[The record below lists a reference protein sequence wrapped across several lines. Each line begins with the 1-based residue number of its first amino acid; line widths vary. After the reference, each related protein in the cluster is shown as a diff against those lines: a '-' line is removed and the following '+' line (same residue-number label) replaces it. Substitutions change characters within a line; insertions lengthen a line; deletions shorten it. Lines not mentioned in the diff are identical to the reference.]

1 VQQTHV
7 WARLRA
13 TISAAGTNVHDGFL
27 YGHPIRVP
35 KAATEGPTCDW
46 RATARAAL
54 ACRWVST
61 GSDTT
66 VQPGS
71 RGGLPL
77 SWRLLAGALGVVAI
91 AVVAALLLGG
101 GGHSTPAG
109 AAKVSVAQGSGKAA
123 RPSAG
128 GKSGGVEKLG
138 SSGRSVHAARPG
150 TANTSPGAGAARSP
164 TGAHAKSS
172 AIPSATG
179 GGSPAAASKGV
190 AVAEVRDPEESK
202 SFPLPAS
209 VHHARA
215 STPSVAAEAAVAPGA
230 ASDSE
235 IRKELGEE
243 EKAKAQEQ
251 AAQRRVLTPVAGG
264 FSVGGNGTIPIPTD
278 VPEAVQRVV
287 AGGNAIADFP
297 YIWGGGHASFVANGY
312 DCSGSVSYALAAG
325 GLLSAP
331 LVSGDLA
338 HWGEPGPG
346 RWITIYANDGHTFM
360 DVDGVWFDTAGR
372 SGPYASRWLVSQP
385 SLEGYAVRHPPGL

>member
-1 VQQTHV
+1 M
-7 WARLRA
+7 R
-13 TISAAGTNVHDGFL
+13 F
-27 YGHPIRVP
+27 
-35 KAATEGPTCDW
+35 
-46 RATARAAL
+46 
-54 ACRWVST
+54 
-61 GSDTT
+61 
-66 VQPGS
+66 
-71 RGGLPL
+71 
-77 SWRLLAGALGVVAI
+77 SWRWLAAAVGVLAI
-91 AVVAALLLGG
+91 AVVATLLLSG
-101 GGHSTPAG
+101 GGHSTPTG
-109 AAKVSVAQGSGKAA
+109 ADRASVAQDVGKA
-123 RPSAG
+123 SQTNLG
-128 GKSGGVEKLG
+128 GKSSQAQKLE
-138 SSGRSVHAARPG
+138 SSGQATNAQGPSS
-150 TANTSPGAGAARSP
+150 ANTNTATGAAGSAQA
-164 TGAHAKSS
+164 THAKSS

-179 GGSPAAASKGV
+179 GGSPAAARAGSAKGV

-264 FSVGGNGTIPIPTD
+264 FSVGGNGTIPIPTN

-325 GLLSAP
+325 GLLNAP

-338 HWGEPGPG
+338 NWGEPGPG
-346 RWITIYANDGHTFM
+346 RWITIYANAGHTFM

-385 SLEGYAVRHPPGL
+385 PLEGYAVRHPPGL

>member
-1 VQQTHV
+1 MRGAPRARGGQSVSEP
-7 WARLRA
+7 RLRA
-13 TISAAGTNVHDGFL
+13 IGGALSQ
-27 YGHPIRVP
+27 
-35 KAATEGPTCDW
+35 AT
-46 RATARAAL
+46 L
-54 ACRWVST
+54 ACVKVSI

-66 VQPGS
+66 VQPGA
-71 RGGLPL
+71 RGALPL
-77 SWRLLAGALGVVAI
+77 SWRALAGVVAVVAG
-91 AVVAALLLGG
+91 AVVAALLLSG
-101 GGHSTPAG
+101 GGHSTPVG
-109 AAKVSVAQGSGKAA
+109 AAKASVTQLGRHSGAIGAGSHSRRGLSAHQSAQASGAGGTGSGAT
-123 RPSAG
+123 
-128 GKSGGVEKLG
+128 GKGHASLGVG
-138 SSGRSVHAARPG
+138 TSV
-150 TANTSPGAGAARSP
+150 GAGAKP
-164 TGAHAKSS
+164 G

-179 GGSPAAASKGV
+179 GGV
-190 AVAEVRDPEESK
+190 AGTARSGSDRGAIAEVRDPEESK

-209 VHHARA
+209 THHAAA

-230 ASDSE
+230 ASDAE

-251 AAQRRVLTPVAGG
+251 AAQQRALTPVAGG
-264 FSVGGNGTIPIPTD
+264 FSVGGNGTIPIPTN

-331 LVSGDLA
+331 LVSGELA
-338 HWGEPGPG
+338 NWGEPGPG
-346 RWITIYANDGHTFM
+346 RWITIYANAGHTFM

-372 SGPYASRWLVSQP
+372 SGPYASRWLVAQP

>member
-1 VQQTHV
+1 
-7 WARLRA
+7 
-13 TISAAGTNVHDGFL
+13 
-27 YGHPIRVP
+27 
-35 KAATEGPTCDW
+35 
-46 RATARAAL
+46 
-54 ACRWVST
+54 
-61 GSDTT
+61 
-66 VQPGS
+66 
-71 RGGLPL
+71 LPL
-77 SWRLLAGALGVVAI
+77 SWRVLAAGLAVAAI
-91 AVVAALLLGG
+91 AVVAALLLSGG
-101 GGHSTPAG
+101 PHSTPA
-109 AAKVSVAQGSGKAA
+109 ATAKASVTHGRGKAGG
-123 RPSAG
+123 PSAG
-128 GKSGGVEKLG
+128 SKSGGVEKLD
-138 SSGRSVHAARPG
+138 SSGRSAHATKPG
-150 TANTSPGAGAARSP
+150 IANTSTSTGTAQST

-179 GGSPAAASKGV
+179 GGSPAAASAGAARGV

-264 FSVGGNGTIPIPTD
+264 FSVGGNGTIPIPTN

-338 HWGEPGPG
+338 NWGEPGPG
-346 RWITIYANDGHTFM
+346 RWITIYANAGHTFM

-372 SGPYASRWLVSQP
+372 SGPYASRWLVAQP
-385 SLEGYAVRHPPGL
+385 SLEGYAVRHPPDL